1 MKKTYMYSCCAVNRR
16 GSYKKQDEEAIMAAS
31 LWRKKLVLHRSLV
44 GVFIGI
50 SEIPII
56 HAPVPRSREI
66 SSAQRGGDHSNEELR
81 RQRTSLAGEAAGA
94 GQFGRPEKRLVEG
107 SSKRNGKSFL
117 DFLNVLIPTR
127 D

>member
-1 MKKTYMYSCCAVNRR
+1 
-16 GSYKKQDEEAIMAAS
+16 MAAS

-66 SSAQRGGDHSNEELR
+66 SSALRGGDHSQQER
-81 RQRTSLAGEAAGA
+81 AA
-94 GQFGRPEKRLVEG
+94 
-107 SSKRNGKSFL
+107 
-117 DFLNVLIPTR
+117 
-127 D
+127 